1 MKKGNALKFTLGI
14 VAIILGVTL
23 FKHFDFEHLRFAKPA
38 LDILYLIVFIASVSL
53 LLKKPK
59 KQ

>member
-23 FKHFDFEHLRFAKPA
+23 FKHFDFERLRFAKPA
-38 LDILYLIVFIASVSL
+38 LDILYLIVFIASVYL
-53 LLKKPK
+53 LLKKSK
-59 KQ
+59 N